1 MFFVK
6 YTLDETFICSS
17 IWNPKCDKWGRKK
30 GCDSISLWPCMLSLV
45 SEPYSEI
52 EKQNFKSCRTNA
64 SGFDLRVDKVEWFLI
79 ICDK

>member
-1 MFFVK
+1 MKPLYVPQFE
-6 YTLDETFICSS
+6 TLNVINEEE
-17 IWNPKCDKWGRKK
+17 KK
-30 GCDSISLWPCMLSLV
+30 A
-45 SEPYSEI
+45 YSEI